1 MGRGDR
7 HGRAARTWREVLRDA
22 WADGWV
28 LVGFV
33 ASLALLAVFVWVSR
47 DVVETIIENERVF
60 FAGLSATGVV
70 FAAQWSIGRY
80 RSIRSQQAD
89 SEQLIRATKDSE
101 LIAAMHER
109 VASTIDNLDVE
120 QMQQS
125 DPSIGVLEAAM
136 FRWHERLLRDYSIH
150 RELAVLRRN
159 LEAAYERANE
169 YFDAQAED
177 EDFYLHAEQFNV
189 IIRDINQACGNALIV
204 DIALRDKRRP
214 DLTPNTGLETIRLNK
229 LGGIL
234 RDLTEALQRR
244 DQVYESVFR
253 YSNGDEALGRAR
265 ENFRVMTSDLRKAQR
280 TLEGLLDRDR
290 FNVRIDE
297 LIMKGRLS
305 AEVAGQRIIWQ
316 DYEEIHDYAI
326 AAASRAR
333 EALEELA
340 RAEVAP
346 RPMFL
351 VLLNDVSSAA
361 DALAQN
367 KPNLRRELNQDLTG
381 LRPPRTSDPAETVA

>member
-7 HGRAARTWREVLRDA
+7 RGRAARTWREVLRDA

-109 VASTIDNLDVE
+109 VASTIDNLDIE

-297 LIMKGRLS
+297 LIMKGRLN

-316 DYEEIHDYAI
+316 DYEEIHDYVM

-340 RAEVAP
+340 RAEIAP
-346 RPMFL
+346 RPMLL
-351 VLLNDVSSAA
+351 VLIADVSSAA
-361 DALAQN
+361 DALAEN

-381 LRPPRTSDPAETVA
+381 LRPPRTSDPTETVA